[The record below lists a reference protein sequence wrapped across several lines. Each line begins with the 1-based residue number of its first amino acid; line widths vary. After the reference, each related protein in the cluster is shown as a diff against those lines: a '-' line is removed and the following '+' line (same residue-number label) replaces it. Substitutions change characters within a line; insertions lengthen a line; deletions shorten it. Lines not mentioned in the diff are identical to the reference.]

1 MIMYRLVFFLVLFL
15 SACDKPLRLPYIT
28 PELHHWPK
36 PYKGVAGLRLHVFNT
51 GTVEVPSK
59 LVYRGGRLLDTHT
72 LDILVF
78 VIEHPRRGLIL
89 VGTGLNREI
98 TDDPERYLG
107 VLLTSLGSPVMEKG
121 QDILSQLQRAK
132 LPNERVRY
140 LILPD
145 LQLDHTGELESFPS
159 AQAIVTST
167 EHNAAIDQEGTGLYL
182 TKEYDNVRKWR
193 FIDFAGAKPLGTFR
207 AHQDLFGDGSVL
219 LIDAAGATA
228 GGLAVLVRL
237 PAAPVMLCGNLAWTV
252 EQYRYARLP
261 GLLADRDAWWEK
273 VWRLKKFKELVPE
286 LAVLPDHDWAA
297 IEAAKTKDMVLHPF
311 SVQELTEDSV
321 KKTSENKARKDGPS
335 KRRQKQATQK
345 KRTEQRGLGDRH
357 RRQG

>member
-1 MIMYRLVFFLVLFL
+1 MAPAPPPPGRGPRTVRGSLGGGGLVNGHRNGSFPEQGPRSVRCLIVGAGQAGRTL
-15 SACDKPLRLPYIT
+15 ARDLRRM
-28 PELHHWPK
+28 PEF
-36 PYKGVAGLRLHVFNT
+36 GLRPVGF
-51 GTVEVPSK
+51 
-59 LVYRGGRLLDTHT
+59 LD
-72 LDILVF
+72 
-78 VIEHPRRGLIL
+78 
-89 VGTGLNREI
+89 
-98 TDDPERYLG
+98 
-107 VLLTSLGSPVMEKG
+107 
-121 QDILSQLQRAK
+121 
-132 LPNERVRY
+132 
-140 LILPD
+140 
-145 LQLDHTGELESFPS
+145 
-159 AQAIVTST
+159 
-167 EHNAAIDQEGTGLYL
+167 
-182 TKEYDNVRKWR
+182 DNPRKWR

-321 KKTSENKARKDGPS
+321 KKTSENKARKDGQS